1 MIPFP
6 QLGVGFL
13 GDLLQQP
20 QRPQTTMERE
30 LAAIEAR
37 IANRPT
43 RQPFLQRLAVR
54 RLFRPGAL
62 MPSAGEITIRHATDA
77 DRPALERLA
86 QLDQRPVPDGAALIA
101 EVDRRIVASVSLETA
116 EPIADPFRARRDVVQ
131 LLQVR
136 AAQLAA

>member
-6 QLGVGFL
+6 QHL
-13 GDLLQQP
+13 DLLQQQP
-20 QRPQTTMERE
+20 RPQTTMERE

-37 IANRPT
+37 VARRSSREPLLK
-43 RQPFLQRLAVR
+43 RFALR
-54 RLFRPGAL
+54 RLFGSGPA
-62 MPSAGEITIRHATDA
+62 PATAGEITIRQATDA

-86 QLDQRPVPDGAALIA
+86 DLDRRPLPEGVALVA
-101 EVDRRIVASVSLETA
+101 EVDRRIVAGVSLATA
-116 EPIADPFRARRDVVQ
+116 EPVADPFRARRDVVQ